1 MNESN
6 SFSLTATME
15 MVMMKI
21 MKLLMGKRS
30 KNSSYKLRERMAT
43 SKRKRKMRIM
53 EDILHSRT
61 SLKKRSKIWSKLRKK
76 QSFLPSITL
85 SVQICSIA

>member
-76 QSFLPSITL
+76 QSLLPSITL